1 MIDLPSQWIIQQ
13 IQHCTQGT
21 DLWCCDENALHQIA
35 DAQLWPHK
43 PLFIS
48 NRYDI
53 AQQAKKLGFESHFS
67 DFDLSSIADH
77 SVDHFF
83 YRISKEK
90 AIVHHLLNEALRVLK
105 PQGILFL
112 SGQKNEGIKTYIE
125 KASLLLGSEKKIQK
139 DGPNYSSQLSKNKN
153 SLTSANSFLEDNNYG
168 ELRACLSFNEHVI
181 YSKPGQFGWDKI
193 DQGSEFLI
201 SEINKIVTDRSINI
215 ERCLDL
221 GCGYGFLTIASQH
234 LPIKQR
240 VLTDNNA
247 AALISAQRNCAYLE
261 LNAEIIA
268 SDAGATIK
276 DKFDLI
282 LCNPPFHQGFNIDGD
297 LTDKFLL
304 STKQLLAAKGVA
316 YFVVNQFIPLEK
328 KAQPHFK
335 LVSVIAQNK
344 SFKVVEL
351 CNHSHKNL
359 P

>member
-1 MIDLPSQWIIQQ
+1 MIDLPSQWITQQ
-13 IQHCTQGT
+13 IQRCTQGNN
-21 DLWCCDENALHQIA
+21 LWCCDENALHQIA
-35 DAQLWPHK
+35 DAQLWPYK

-53 AQQAKKLGFESHFS
+53 AQQAKKLGFDSHFN
-67 DFDLSSIADH
+67 DFDLSNIADN
-77 SVDHFF
+77 SIDHFF

-90 AIVHHLLNEALRVLK
+90 AIVHHLINEALRVLK

-139 DGPNYSSQLSKNKN
+139 DGQNYSSQLSKNKN
-153 SLTSANSFLEDNNYG
+153 SLASTNSFLEDNNYA
-168 ELRACLSFNEHVI
+168 ELRACLSFNEQVI
-181 YSKPGQFGWDKI
+181 YTKPGQFGWDKI

-201 SEINKIVTDRSINI
+201 SEINKIFIDRSTHI

-221 GCGYGFLTIASQH
+221 GCGYGFLSIASHQ

-247 AALISAQRNCAYLE
+247 AAIISAQRNCALLE

-297 LTDKFLL
+297 LTDKFLF
-304 STKQLLAAKGVA
+304 SAKQLLAVTGVA

-335 LVSVIAQNK
+335 VVTLIAQNK

-351 CNHSHKNL
+351 SNESRKNL
-359 P
+359 L